1 MFESINSIEVDRK
14 NSLPVAD
21 LHARYRKT
29 STPVVFGDLSLRWP
43 AYGKWNLEYFRKHL
57 GELKVPLYSNVPDIN
72 AGLPF
77 KPVASSRLDDYL
89 DQIVSQEKELDGAAS
104 IGDLS
109 QLSDLRV
116 SRYSLERAL
125 YLERD
130 FSYPRLG
137 FQFGSNLC
145 SIGIGAKNAF
155 EPMRQTSS
163 LVHTVICNFGEPI
176 SVLLVPA
183 VQSGFMYRVGHS
195 HNTVRD
201 IDFRRPQFDKY
212 PALKKIFGYVAELD
226 HGDSLYVPA
235 GFWCC
240 TANHGF
246 SINLSFES
254 VQANFPQY
262 LASAGK
268 TVINRLLNTSM
279 LSDKRLTSLER
290 EIVSRTNAAL
300 LRASKR

>member
-43 AYGKWNLEYFRKHL
+43 AYGKWNLEYFRKNL
-57 GELKVPLYSNVPDIN
+57 GELKVPLYSNVPGIN

-89 DQIVSQEKELDGAAS
+89 DDLVSPGAGSQE
-104 IGDLS
+104 
-109 QLSDLRV
+109 SDLRV

-145 SIGIGAKNAF
+145 SIGIGANNAV

-163 LVHTVICNFGEPI
+163 LVHTVMCNFGAPV

-195 HNTVRD
+195 QNTVRD
-201 IDFRRPQFDKY
+201 IDFKRPQFDKY
-212 PALKKIFGYVAELD
+212 PALKKIFGYVAELG

-290 EIVSRTNAAL
+290 EIVGRTNAAL

>member
-1 MFESINSIEVDRK
+1 MFEGIKSIEVDRK

-43 AYGKWNLEYFRKHL
+43 AYGKWNLDYFRENL
-57 GELKVPLYSNVPDIN
+57 GELKVPLYSNAPEIN

-77 KPVASSRLDDYL
+77 KPVASSRLGDFLDD
-89 DQIVSQEKELDGAAS
+89 IVSQGADS
-104 IGDLS
+104 NGN
-109 QLSDLRV
+109 DLRV

-137 FQFGSNLC
+137 FQFSSNLS
-145 SIGIGAKNAF
+145 SIGIGTSNAF

-163 LVHTVICNFGEPI
+163 LVQTVMCNFGAPVT
-176 SVLLVPA
+176 VLLVPA

-195 HNTVRD
+195 HNSVRD

-212 PALKKIFGYVAELD
+212 PALKKIFGYVAELG

-279 LSDKRLTSLER
+279 ISDKRLTSLER

-300 LRASKR
+300 LRATKR

>member
-43 AYGKWNLEYFRKHL
+43 AYGKWNIDYFRKHL

-72 AGLPF
+72 SGLPF
-77 KPVASSRLDDYL
+77 KSVTSSRLADYL
-89 DQIVSQEKELDGAAS
+89 DDIALQDN
-104 IGDLS
+104 DLQDTDS
-109 QLSDLRV
+109 PENDLKVNDFRV

-137 FQFGSNLC
+137 FQFGPNLC
-145 SIGIGAKNAF
+145 SIGIGAKNAV

-163 LVHTVICNFGEPI
+163 LVHTVMCNFGAPV

-201 IDFRRPQFDKY
+201 IDFRQPDFDKY
-212 PALKKIFGYVAELD
+212 PALKKIFGYVAELG

-268 TVINRLLNTSM
+268 TVVNRLLNTSV
-279 LSDKRLTSLER
+279 LSDKRLSLLER